1 MGSKLEASKGNG
13 KYKGP
18 EVASSAT
25 YLRTGRIEVKTKTLG
40 IEKWR
45 WVLKSKFRKMFISTV
60 FGTHIGWEA
69 SGQGEEWIWGDQTV
83 SYGGSMNYG
92 IIKEREEQ
100 RT

>member
-1 MGSKLEASKGNG
+1 
-13 KYKGP
+13 
-18 EVASSAT
+18 
-25 YLRTGRIEVKTKTLG
+25 
-40 IEKWR
+40 
-45 WVLKSKFRKMFISTV
+45 MFISTV